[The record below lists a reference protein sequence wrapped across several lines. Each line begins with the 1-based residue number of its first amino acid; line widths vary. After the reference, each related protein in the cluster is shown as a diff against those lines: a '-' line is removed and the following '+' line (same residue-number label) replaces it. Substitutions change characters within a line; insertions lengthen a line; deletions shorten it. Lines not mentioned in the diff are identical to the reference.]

1 MSFLYLWVLL
11 LIPLLL
17 WLLRGRLRRTSLR
30 VSSLGLW
37 SDVDAGRARYLW
49 IPVFLRRMTL
59 VLLLL
64 ALARP
69 QAGSTYSMNV
79 SEGIAIQLLVDVS
92 SSMDMTVRD
101 LDGQNRS
108 RMEVAKEMVKKFI
121 AGDGNTLQG
130 RSEDLLGLI
139 TFARYAD
146 TRSPLTFGHDA
157 LLQIVSSLEVQERPN
172 EDGTAYGDALPLA
185 AARLQDIEALQF
197 GQVSES
203 ADANIEELQFGSGS
217 VDVDAIES
225 RVIILLT
232 DGENNS
238 GAHLPL
244 EAAGL
249 AKAWGCRI
257 YCISLGDTAGEYSSK
272 VQIDKLTAAEQ
283 TLKHISDET
292 GSIFRQATDYESLL
306 SVYEEI
312 DRLERSDIATRSY
325 DRVAEWFWL
334 PLGLALLSLLIALL
348 LEASVLRVV
357 P

>member
-11 LIPLLL
+11 LIPVVLFA
-17 WLLRGRLRRTSLR
+17 LRGRLRRTSLQ
-30 VSSLGLW
+30 VASLGLW
-37 SDVDAGRARYLW
+37 SDADAGRARYLW
-49 IPVFLRRMTL
+49 IPVCLRRLVL
-59 VLLLL
+59 VLLLV

-69 QAGSTYSMNV
+69 QAGSTYSIDV

-92 SSMDMTVRD
+92 SSMDMNVRN
-101 LDGQNRS
+101 LEGKNLS
-108 RMEVAKEMVKKFI
+108 RMEVAKEMVQRFI
-121 AGDGNTLQG
+121 AGDGETLHG
-130 RSEDLLGLI
+130 RGQDLLGLI
-139 TFARYAD
+139 TFARYTD

-172 EDGTAYGDALPLA
+172 EDGTAYGDALALA
-185 AARLQDIEALQF
+185 AARLQ
-197 GQVSES
+197 
-203 ADANIEELQFGSGS
+203 NIEELQFGQGS
-217 VDVDAIES
+217 VDVDSIQS

-249 AKAWGCRI
+249 AKQWGCRI
-257 YCISLGDTAGEYSSK
+257 YCISLGDTNVGSSGK
-272 VQIDKLTAAEQ
+272 MQIEKLTATEQ
-283 TLKHISDET
+283 TLKYISDQT
-292 GSIFRQATDYESLL
+292 GGIFRQATDFESLL

-312 DRLERSDIATRSY
+312 DQLERSEIATRSY

-334 PLGLALLSLLIALL
+334 PLSVAMLCLLVALI

>member
-11 LIPLLL
+11 LIPVVLFA
-17 WLLRGRLRRTSLR
+17 LRGRLRRTSLQ

-37 SDVDAGRARYLW
+37 TDTNAGRARYLW
-49 IPVFLRRMTL
+49 IPVFLRRLAL
-59 VLLLL
+59 VLLLVT
-64 ALARP
+64 LARP
-69 QAGSTYSMNV
+69 QAGSTYSMDV

-92 SSMDMTVRD
+92 SSMDMNVRD
-101 LDGQNRS
+101 LEGQNRS
-108 RMEVAKEMVKKFI
+108 RMEVAKEMVEKFI
-121 AGDGNTLQG
+121 AGDGDTLQG
-130 RSEDLLGLI
+130 RGEDLLGLI

-157 LLQIVSSLEVQERPN
+157 LLQIVRGLEVQQRPN
-172 EDGTAYGDALPLA
+172 EDGTAYGDALALA
-185 AARLQDIEALQF
+185 AARLQ
-197 GQVSES
+197 
-203 ADANIEELQFGSGS
+203 NIEELQFGQGT
-217 VDVDAIES
+217 VQVDAIES

-249 AKAWGCRI
+249 AKEWGCRI
-257 YCISLGDTAGEYSSK
+257 YCISLGDTDGNTAAG
-272 VQIDKLTAAEQ
+272 VQVEKLTASEK
-283 TLKHISDET
+283 TLQHISDET
-292 GSIFRQATDYESLL
+292 GGIFRQATNYESLL

-312 DRLERSDIATRSY
+312 DLLERSEIATRSF

-334 PLGLALLSLLIALL
+334 PLSLAVLSLLIALI

>member
-11 LIPLLL
+11 LIPVVL
-17 WLLRGRLRRTSLR
+17 WLLSGGLRRTSLQ

-37 SDVDAGRARYLW
+37 SKEDAGRARYLW

-69 QAGSTYSMNV
+69 QAGLTYSLDV

-92 SSMDMTVRD
+92 SSMDMNVRD
-101 LDGQNRS
+101 LEGQNRS
-108 RMEVAKEMVKKFI
+108 RMEVAKEMVMKFI
-121 AGDGNTLQG
+121 AGDDDTLHG
-130 RSEDLLGLI
+130 RGEDLLGLI

-157 LLQIVSSLEVQERPN
+157 LLQIVSHLEVQERPN
-172 EDGTAYGDALPLA
+172 EDGTAYGDALALA
-185 AARLQDIEALQF
+185 AARLQNIENLQF
-197 GQVSES
+197 GEGSIQV
-203 ADANIEELQFGSGS
+203 DT
-217 VDVDAIES
+217 IES

-257 YCISLGDTAGEYSSK
+257 YCISLGDTEDGASGK
-272 VQIDKLTAAEQ
+272 VQIEQLTAAEQ
-283 TLKHISDET
+283 TLKHISDQT
-292 GSIFRQATDYESLL
+292 GGVFRQATDYESLL

-312 DRLERSDIATRSY
+312 DRLERSEIATRSY

-334 PLGLALLSLLIALL
+334 PLSVALLSLLVALI

>member
-1 MSFLYLWVLL
+1 MSFVYLWVLL
-11 LIPLLL
+11 LIPVVLF
-17 WLLRGRLRRTSLR
+17 LLRGRLRRTSLQ
-30 VSSLGLW
+30 VSSVGLW
-37 SDVDAGRARYLW
+37 SGADAGRARYLW
-49 IPVFLRRMTL
+49 IPVSLRRL
-59 VLLLL
+59 ALILLLV

-69 QAGSTYSMNV
+69 QAGSTYDMEV

-92 SSMDMTVRD
+92 SSMDMNVRD
-101 LDGQNRS
+101 LEGKNSS
-108 RMEVAKEMVKKFI
+108 RMEVAKEMVERFI
-121 AGDGNTLQG
+121 AGDGDTLHG
-130 RSEDLLGLI
+130 RSEDLIGLI

-157 LLQIVSSLEVQERPN
+157 LLQIVRSLDVQERPN
-172 EDGTAYGDALPLA
+172 EDGTAYGDALALA
-185 AARLQDIEALQF
+185 AARLH
-197 GQVSES
+197 
-203 ADANIEELQFGSGS
+203 NIEELQFGQSS
-217 VDVDAIES
+217 VQAGGIES

-257 YCISLGDTAGEYSSK
+257 YCISLGDTEVSRSGE
-272 VQIDKLTAAEQ
+272 VLVDELTAAEQ

-292 GSIFRQATDYESLL
+292 GGIFRQASDYESLL

-312 DRLERSDIATRSY
+312 DRLERSEIATRSY

-334 PLGLALLSLLIALL
+334 PLGLAILSLLGALI
-348 LEASVLRVV
+348 LEATVLRVV

>member
-11 LIPLLL
+11 LIPVVLFA
-17 WLLRGRLRRTSLR
+17 LRGRLRRTSLP
-30 VSSLGLW
+30 VSSVGLW
-37 SDVDAGRARYLW
+37 ADTDAGRARYLW
-49 IPVFLRRMTL
+49 IPVNLRRL
-59 VLLLL
+59 ALILLLV

-69 QAGSTYSMNV
+69 QAGSTYSMDV

-92 SSMDMTVRD
+92 SSMDMNVRD
-101 LDGQNRS
+101 LEGQNRS
-108 RMEVAKEMVKKFI
+108 RMEVAKEMVEKFI
-121 AGDGNTLQG
+121 AGDGDTLAG
-130 RSEDLLGLI
+130 REEDLLGLI

-157 LLQIVSSLEVQERPN
+157 LLQIVRGLDVQERPN
-172 EDGTAYGDALPLA
+172 EDGTAYGDALALA
-185 AARLQDIEALQF
+185 AARLQ
-197 GQVSES
+197 
-203 ADANIEELQFGSGS
+203 NIEELQFGQGS
-217 VDVDAIES
+217 VQVDSIES

-249 AKAWGCRI
+249 AKEWGCRI
-257 YCISLGDTAGEYSSK
+257 YCISLGDTQDSASGE
-272 VQIDKLTAAEQ
+272 VQVEQLTASER
-283 TLKHISDET
+283 TLQHISDET
-292 GSIFRQATDYESLL
+292 GGIFRQASDYESLL

-312 DRLERSDIATRSY
+312 DRLERSEIATRSY

-334 PLGLALLSLLIALL
+334 PLSVALLSLLIALI

>member
-17 WLLRGRLRRTSLR
+17 WLVRGRLRRTSLQ

-37 SDVDAGRARYLW
+37 SEVDAGRARYLW

-92 SSMDMTVRD
+92 SSMDMNVRD

-108 RMEVAKEMVKKFI
+108 RMEVAKEMVQRFI
-121 AGDGNTLQG
+121 SGDGDTLHG
-130 RSEDLLGLI
+130 RGDDLLGLI

-172 EDGTAYGDALPLA
+172 EDGTAYGDALALA
-185 AARLQDIEALQF
+185 AARLQ
-197 GQVSES
+197 
-203 ADANIEELQFGSGS
+203 NIEELQFGSGS

-249 AKAWGCRI
+249 AKQWGCRI

-292 GSIFRQATDYESLL
+292 GGIFRQATDYESLL

-325 DRVAEWFWL
+325 DRVAEWLWL
-334 PLGLALLSLLIALL
+334 PLGVALLSLLIALI

>member
-17 WLLRGRLRRTSLR
+17 WLVRGRLRRTSLL

-92 SSMDMTVRD
+92 SSMDMNVRD
-101 LDGQNRS
+101 LDGQSRS

-172 EDGTAYGDALPLA
+172 EDGTAYGDALALA
-185 AARLQDIEALQF
+185 AARLQNIEALQF

-203 ADANIEELQFGSGS
+203 A
-217 VDVDAIES
+217 DAIES

-292 GSIFRQATDYESLL
+292 GGIFRQATDYESLL

-325 DRVAEWFWL
+325 DRVAEWLWL
-334 PLGLALLSLLIALL
+334 PLGVALLSLLIALI

>member
-17 WLLRGRLRRTSLR
+17 WLVRGRLRRTSLL

-92 SSMDMTVRD
+92 SSMDMNVRD

-172 EDGTAYGDALPLA
+172 EDGTAYGDALALA
-185 AARLQDIEALQF
+185 AARLQNIEGLQF

-203 ADANIEELQFGSGS
+203 A
-217 VDVDAIES
+217 DAIES

-272 VQIDKLTAAEQ
+272 VQIEKLTAAEQ

-292 GSIFRQATDYESLL
+292 GGIFRQATDYESLL

-325 DRVAEWFWL
+325 DRVAEWLWL
-334 PLGLALLSLLIALL
+334 PLGVALLSLLIALI

>member
-11 LIPLLL
+11 LIPVVLFA
-17 WLLRGRLRRTSLR
+17 LRGRLRRTSLP
-30 VSSLGLW
+30 VSSVGLW
-37 SDVDAGRARYLW
+37 ADTDAGRARYLW
-49 IPVFLRRMTL
+49 IPVNLRRL
-59 VLLLL
+59 ALILLLV

-69 QAGSTYSMNV
+69 QAGSTYSMDV

-92 SSMDMTVRD
+92 SSMDMNVRD
-101 LDGQNRS
+101 LEGQNRS
-108 RMEVAKEMVKKFI
+108 RMEVAKEMVEKFI
-121 AGDGNTLQG
+121 AGDGDTLAG
-130 RSEDLLGLI
+130 REEDLLGLI

-157 LLQIVSSLEVQERPN
+157 LLQIVRSLDVQERPN
-172 EDGTAYGDALPLA
+172 EDGTAYGDALALA
-185 AARLQDIEALQF
+185 AARLQ
-197 GQVSES
+197 
-203 ADANIEELQFGSGS
+203 NIEELQFGQGS
-217 VDVDAIES
+217 VQVDSIES

-249 AKAWGCRI
+249 AKEWGCRI
-257 YCISLGDTAGEYSSK
+257 YCISLGDTQDSASGE
-272 VQIDKLTAAEQ
+272 VQVEQLTASER
-283 TLKHISDET
+283 TLQHISDET
-292 GSIFRQATDYESLL
+292 GGIFRQASDYESLL

-312 DRLERSDIATRSY
+312 DRLERSEIATRSY

-334 PLGLALLSLLIALL
+334 PLSVALLSLLIALI

>member
-17 WLLRGRLRRTSLR
+17 WLLRGRLRRTSLQ

-92 SSMDMTVRD
+92 SSMDMNVRD

-108 RMEVAKEMVKKFI
+108 RMEVAKEMVQRFI
-121 AGDGNTLQG
+121 SGDGETLHG
-130 RSEDLLGLI
+130 RGEDLLGLI

-172 EDGTAYGDALPLA
+172 EDGTAYGDALALA
-185 AARLQDIEALQF
+185 AARLQ
-197 GQVSES
+197 
-203 ADANIEELQFGSGS
+203 NIEELQFGLGS
-217 VDVDAIES
+217 VDVDAIDS

-238 GAHLPL
+238 GTHLPL

-257 YCISLGDTAGEYSSK
+257 YCISLGDTRVGFSGE

-292 GSIFRQATDYESLL
+292 GGIFRQATDYESLL

>member
-1 MSFLYLWVLL
+1 MSFRYFWVLL
-11 LIPLLL
+11 LIPVVL
-17 WLLRGRLRRTSLR
+17 WLLRGSLRRTSLQ
-30 VSSLGLW
+30 VASLGLW
-37 SDVDAGRARYLW
+37 SEADAGRARYLW

-59 VLLLL
+59 VLLLV

-69 QAGSTYSMNV
+69 QAGSTYSMDV
-79 SEGIAIQLLVDVS
+79 SKGIAIQLLVDVS
-92 SSMDMTVRD
+92 SSMDMNVRD
-101 LDGQNRS
+101 LEGQNRS
-108 RMEVAKEMVKKFI
+108 RMEVAKEMVMKFI
-121 AGDGNTLQG
+121 AGDGNKLNG
-130 RSEDLLGLI
+130 RGEDLLGLI

-157 LLQIVSSLEVQERPN
+157 LLQIVSHLEVQERPN
-172 EDGTAYGDALPLA
+172 EDGTAYGDALALA
-185 AARLQDIEALQF
+185 AARLQNIEKLQF
-197 GQVSES
+197 GEGSIQVDTI
-203 ADANIEELQFGSGS
+203 A
-217 VDVDAIES
+217 S

-244 EAAGL
+244 DAAGL

-257 YCISLGDTAGEYSSK
+257 YSISLGDTESGASGK
-272 VQIDKLTAAEQ
+272 VQIEQLTAAEQ
-283 TLKHISDET
+283 TLKHISDQT
-292 GSIFRQATDYESLL
+292 GGVFRQATDYESLL

-312 DRLERSDIATRSY
+312 DRLERSEIATRSY

-334 PLGLALLSLLIALL
+334 PLSVALLSLLVALI

>member
-17 WLLRGRLRRTSLR
+17 WLVRGRLRRTSLR

-92 SSMDMTVRD
+92 SSMDMNVRD

-172 EDGTAYGDALPLA
+172 EDGTAYGDALALA
-185 AARLQDIEALQF
+185 AARLQ
-197 GQVSES
+197 
-203 ADANIEELQFGSGS
+203 NIEELQFGSGS

-292 GSIFRQATDYESLL
+292 GGIFRQATDYESLL

-325 DRVAEWFWL
+325 DRVAEWLWL
-334 PLGLALLSLLIALL
+334 PLGVALLSLLIALI

>member
-17 WLLRGRLRRTSLR
+17 WLVRGRLRRTSLK

-37 SDVDAGRARYLW
+37 SEVDAGRARYLW

-92 SSMDMTVRD
+92 SSMDMNVRD

-172 EDGTAYGDALPLA
+172 EDGTAYGDALALA
-185 AARLQDIEALQF
+185 AARLQNIEALQF
-197 GQVSES
+197 GQFSES
-203 ADANIEELQFGSGS
+203 A
-217 VDVDAIES
+217 DAIES

-292 GSIFRQATDYESLL
+292 GGIFRQATDYESLL

-325 DRVAEWFWL
+325 DRVAEWLWL
-334 PLGLALLSLLIALL
+334 PLGVALLSLLIALI

>member
-1 MSFLYLWVLL
+1 
-11 LIPLLL
+11 
-17 WLLRGRLRRTSLR
+17 
-30 VSSLGLW
+30 
-37 SDVDAGRARYLW
+37 
-49 IPVFLRRMTL
+49 L

-92 SSMDMTVRD
+92 SSMDMNVRD
-101 LDGQNRS
+101 LDGQSRS

-172 EDGTAYGDALPLA
+172 EDGTAYGDALALA
-185 AARLQDIEALQF
+185 AARLQNIEGLQF

-203 ADANIEELQFGSGS
+203 A
-217 VDVDAIES
+217 DAIES

-272 VQIDKLTAAEQ
+272 VQIEKLTAAEQ

-292 GSIFRQATDYESLL
+292 GGIFRQATDYESLL

-325 DRVAEWFWL
+325 DRVAEWLWL
-334 PLGLALLSLLIALL
+334 PLGVALLSLLIALI

>member
-17 WLLRGRLRRTSLR
+17 WLVRGRLRRTSLR

-92 SSMDMTVRD
+92 SSMDMNVRD

-172 EDGTAYGDALPLA
+172 EDGTAYGDALALA
-185 AARLQDIEALQF
+185 AARLQNIEALQF

-203 ADANIEELQFGSGS
+203 A
-217 VDVDAIES
+217 DAIES

-292 GSIFRQATDYESLL
+292 GGIFRQATDYESLL

-325 DRVAEWFWL
+325 DRVAEWLWL
-334 PLGLALLSLLIALL
+334 PLGVALLSLLIALI

>member
-17 WLLRGRLRRTSLR
+17 WLVRGRLRRTSLK

-92 SSMDMTVRD
+92 SSMDMNVRD

-172 EDGTAYGDALPLA
+172 EDGTAYGDALALA
-185 AARLQDIEALQF
+185 AARLQNIEALQF
-197 GQVSES
+197 GQFSES
-203 ADANIEELQFGSGS
+203 A
-217 VDVDAIES
+217 DAIES

-257 YCISLGDTAGEYSSK
+257 YCISLGDTDGEYSSK
-272 VQIDKLTAAEQ
+272 VQIEKLTAAEQ

-292 GSIFRQATDYESLL
+292 GGIFRQATDYESLL

-325 DRVAEWFWL
+325 DRVAEWLWL
-334 PLGLALLSLLIALL
+334 PLGVALLSLLIALI

>member
-17 WLLRGRLRRTSLR
+17 SLLRGRLRRTSLP

-92 SSMDMTVRD
+92 SSMDMNVRD

-108 RMEVAKEMVKKFI
+108 RMEVAKEMVQRFI
-121 AGDGNTLQG
+121 SGDGDTLHG
-130 RSEDLLGLI
+130 RGEDLLGLI

-172 EDGTAYGDALPLA
+172 EDGTAYGDALALA
-185 AARLQDIEALQF
+185 AARLQ
-197 GQVSES
+197 
-203 ADANIEELQFGSGS
+203 NIEELQFGLGS
-217 VDVDAIES
+217 VEVDAIES

-257 YCISLGDTAGEYSSK
+257 YCISLGDTRVGFSGE

-292 GSIFRQATDYESLL
+292 GGIFRQATDYESLL

>member
-17 WLLRGRLRRTSLR
+17 WLLRGRLRRTSLQ

-92 SSMDMTVRD
+92 SSMDMNVRD

-108 RMEVAKEMVKKFI
+108 RMEVAKEMVQRFI
-121 AGDGNTLQG
+121 SGDGDTLHG
-130 RSEDLLGLI
+130 RGEDLLGLI

-172 EDGTAYGDALPLA
+172 EDGTAYGDALALA
-185 AARLQDIEALQF
+185 AARLQ
-197 GQVSES
+197 
-203 ADANIEELQFGSGS
+203 NIEELQFGLGS
-217 VDVDAIES
+217 VEVDAIES

-249 AKAWGCRI
+249 AKAWGYRI
-257 YCISLGDTAGEYSSK
+257 YCISLGDTRVGFSGE

-292 GSIFRQATDYESLL
+292 GGIFRQATDYESLL

>member
-17 WLLRGRLRRTSLR
+17 WLLRGRLRRTSLQ

-92 SSMDMTVRD
+92 SSMDMNVRD

-108 RMEVAKEMVKKFI
+108 RMEVAKEMVQRFI
-121 AGDGNTLQG
+121 SGDEDTLHG
-130 RSEDLLGLI
+130 RGEDLLGLI

-172 EDGTAYGDALPLA
+172 EDGTAYGDALALA
-185 AARLQDIEALQF
+185 AARLQ
-197 GQVSES
+197 
-203 ADANIEELQFGSGS
+203 NIEELQFGLGS
-217 VDVDAIES
+217 VEVDAIES

-257 YCISLGDTAGEYSSK
+257 YCISLGDTRVGFSGE

-292 GSIFRQATDYESLL
+292 GGIFRQATDYESLL

>member
-17 WLLRGRLRRTSLR
+17 WLVRGRLRRTSLK

-37 SDVDAGRARYLW
+37 SEVDAGRARYLW

-92 SSMDMTVRD
+92 SSMDMNVRD

-172 EDGTAYGDALPLA
+172 EDGTAYGDALALA
-185 AARLQDIEALQF
+185 AARLQNIEALQF

-203 ADANIEELQFGSGS
+203 A
-217 VDVDAIES
+217 DAIES

-272 VQIDKLTAAEQ
+272 VQIEKLTAAEQ

-292 GSIFRQATDYESLL
+292 GGIFRQATDYESLL

-325 DRVAEWFWL
+325 DRVAEWLWL
-334 PLGLALLSLLIALL
+334 PLGVALLSLLIALI

>member
-11 LIPLLL
+11 LIPVVLFA
-17 WLLRGRLRRTSLR
+17 LRGRLRRTSLP
-30 VSSLGLW
+30 VSSVGLW
-37 SDVDAGRARYLW
+37 ADTDAGRARYLW
-49 IPVFLRRMTL
+49 IPVNLRRL
-59 VLLLL
+59 ALILLLV

-69 QAGSTYSMNV
+69 QAGSTYSLDV

-92 SSMDMTVRD
+92 SSMDMNVRD
-101 LDGQNRS
+101 LEGQNRS
-108 RMEVAKEMVKKFI
+108 RMEVAKEMVERFI
-121 AGDGNTLQG
+121 AGDGDTLNG
-130 RSEDLLGLI
+130 REEDLLGLI

-157 LLQIVSSLEVQERPN
+157 LLQIVRSLEVQERPN
-172 EDGTAYGDALPLA
+172 EDGTAYGDALALA
-185 AARLQDIEALQF
+185 AARLQ
-197 GQVSES
+197 
-203 ADANIEELQFGSGS
+203 NIEELQFGQGS
-217 VDVDAIES
+217 VQVDSIES

-249 AKAWGCRI
+249 AKEWGCRI
-257 YCISLGDTAGEYSSK
+257 YCISLGDTQDAASGE
-272 VQIDKLTAAEQ
+272 VQVEQLTASER
-283 TLKHISDET
+283 TLQHISDET
-292 GSIFRQATDYESLL
+292 GGIFRQASDYESLL

-312 DRLERSDIATRSY
+312 DRLERSEISTRSY

-334 PLGLALLSLLIALL
+334 PLSVALLSLLVALI

>member
-17 WLLRGRLRRTSLR
+17 WLLRGRLRRTSLQ

-49 IPVFLRRMTL
+49 IPVFLRRMAL

-92 SSMDMTVRD
+92 SSMDMNVRD

-108 RMEVAKEMVKKFI
+108 RMEVAKEMVQRFI
-121 AGDGNTLQG
+121 SGDGETLHG
-130 RSEDLLGLI
+130 RGEDLLGLI

-172 EDGTAYGDALPLA
+172 EDGTAYGDALALA
-185 AARLQDIEALQF
+185 AARLQ
-197 GQVSES
+197 
-203 ADANIEELQFGSGS
+203 NIEELQFGLGS
-217 VDVDAIES
+217 VEVDAIES

-257 YCISLGDTAGEYSSK
+257 YCISLGDTRVGFSGE

-292 GSIFRQATDYESLL
+292 GGIFRQATDYESLL

>member
-17 WLLRGRLRRTSLR
+17 WLLRGRLRRTSLQ

-92 SSMDMTVRD
+92 SSMDMNVRD

-108 RMEVAKEMVKKFI
+108 RMEVAKEMVQRFI
-121 AGDGNTLQG
+121 SGDGDTLHG
-130 RSEDLLGLI
+130 RGEDLLGLI

-172 EDGTAYGDALPLA
+172 EDGTAYGDALALA
-185 AARLQDIEALQF
+185 AARLQ
-197 GQVSES
+197 
-203 ADANIEELQFGSGS
+203 NIEELQFGLGS
-217 VDVDAIES
+217 VEVDAIES

-257 YCISLGDTAGEYSSK
+257 YCISLGDTRVGFSGE

-292 GSIFRQATDYESLL
+292 GGIFRQATDYESLL

>member
-17 WLLRGRLRRTSLR
+17 WLLRGRLRRTSLP

-92 SSMDMTVRD
+92 SSMDMNVRD
-101 LDGQNRS
+101 FDGQNRS
-108 RMEVAKEMVKKFI
+108 RMEVAKEMVQRFI
-121 AGDGNTLQG
+121 SGDGDTLHG
-130 RSEDLLGLI
+130 RGEDLLGLI

-172 EDGTAYGDALPLA
+172 EDGTAYGDALALA
-185 AARLQDIEALQF
+185 AARLQ
-197 GQVSES
+197 
-203 ADANIEELQFGSGS
+203 NIEELQFGLGS
-217 VDVDAIES
+217 VEVDAIES

-257 YCISLGDTAGEYSSK
+257 YCISLGDTRVGFSGE

-292 GSIFRQATDYESLL
+292 GGIFRQATDYESLL

>member
-17 WLLRGRLRRTSLR
+17 WLVRGRLRRTSLK

-37 SDVDAGRARYLW
+37 SEVDAGRARYLW

-92 SSMDMTVRD
+92 SSMDMNVRD

-172 EDGTAYGDALPLA
+172 EDGTAYGDALALA
-185 AARLQDIEALQF
+185 AARLQNIEALQF
-197 GQVSES
+197 GQFSES
-203 ADANIEELQFGSGS
+203 A
-217 VDVDAIES
+217 DAIES

-257 YCISLGDTAGEYSSK
+257 YCISLGDTEGEYSSK
-272 VQIDKLTAAEQ
+272 VQIEKLTAAEQ

-292 GSIFRQATDYESLL
+292 GGIFRQATDYESLL

-325 DRVAEWFWL
+325 DRVAEWLWL
-334 PLGLALLSLLIALL
+334 PLGVALLSLLIALI